1 MSTYFRITAH
11 HPGENISLII
21 DSNGKFEKLWQF
33 SSFLVSKGF
42 KILEAGNDSSFHDG
56 NIPKAFLD
64 AHNLILR
71 ACKKGEPIIFNNT
84 ITINGRHYSIKND

>member
-1 MSTYFRITAH
+1 MANYFRITAH

-42 KILEAGNDSSFHDG
+42 KILEAGNDSSFNDG
-56 NIPKAFLD
+56 NIQKAYLD
-64 AHNLILR
+64 AHNMILR
-71 ACKKGEPIIFNNT
+71 ACERGEPICRDAKIEVK
-84 ITINGRHYSIKND
+84 GRFYQTEDN

>member
-1 MSTYFRITAH
+1 MANYFRITAH
-11 HPGENISLII
+11 HPKENISLII

-42 KILEAGNDSSFHDG
+42 KILEAGNEESFVEG

-64 AHNLILR
+64 AHNMILR
-71 ACKKGEPIIFNNT
+71 ACNRGKPVCQDGKIEVK
-84 ITINGRHYSIKND
+84 GRHYQTQND

>member
-1 MSTYFRITAH
+1 MANYFRITAH

-33 SSFLVSKGF
+33 SSHLVKKGF
-42 KILEAGNDSSFHDG
+42 KIIAVGNDESFTDG

-64 AHNLILR
+64 AHNMILR
-71 ACKKGEPIIFNNT
+71 ACKRGEPIVSNGAIA
-84 ITINGRHYSIKND
+84 IHGRHYSTSND

>member
-11 HPGENISLII
+11 HPEENISLII

-33 SSFLVSKGF
+33 SSHLVKKGF
-42 KILEAGNDSSFHDG
+42 KIIAVGNEESFTDG

-64 AHNLILR
+64 AHNMILR
-71 ACKKGEPIIFNNT
+71 ACDRGKPICQDGKIEVKGRFYLTKDN
-84 ITINGRHYSIKND
+84 